1 MNIKILGCHSATPRS
16 NSHTTSQLI
25 ELKNH
30 LFLIDCG
37 EGTQVR
43 LREEKIK
50 FSRIKNIFISH
61 LHGDHFY
68 GLIGLINTFKLL
80 GRSVDLNIFGPKGI
94 REVIMLQIKLS
105 NSWTNF
111 KLFFH
116 ELNNSN
122 SEIIYEDSVV
132 TVSTI
137 PLKHRVYTNGFLF
150 QEKEGLRKINIDKVN
165 KLNIPTCEYE
175 NLKNGKDIINDDI
188 KIKNIDLTFPPDK
201 PLSYAFCSDTAFYP
215 QIVKQIKN
223 VDLLYHESTFLNE
236 HKKLASKTL
245 HSTAEQ
251 AAEIASLAN
260 VGKLLLG
267 HFSTRYKNKLLFIE
281 EANTQFE
288 NVDLAKEGETYIL

>member
-1 MNIKILGCHSATPRS
+1 MNIKILGCHAATPRG
-16 NSHTTSQLI
+16 NFHTTSQLV

-61 LHGDHFY
+61 LHGDHFH

-80 GRSVDLNIFGPKGI
+80 GRNADLNIFGPKGI
-94 REVIMLQIKLS
+94 KEVIMLQIKLS
-105 NSWTNF
+105 NSWTNY

-122 SEIIYEDSVV
+122 SEIIFEDSKI

-137 PLKHRVYTNGFLF
+137 PLNHRVYTNGFLF
-150 QEKEGLRKINIDKVN
+150 QEKEGLRKINIDEVN
-165 KLNIPTCEYE
+165 KLNIPIYEYE
-175 NLKNGKDIINDDI
+175 NIKNGKDIINDNL
-188 KIKNIDLTFPPDK
+188 KIKNIDLTFPPNK
-201 PLSYAFCSDTAFYP
+201 PLSYAFCSDTAFHP

-260 VGKLLLG
+260 VRKLLLG

-288 NVDLAKEGETYIL
+288 NVALAKEGETYSV